1 MERWG
6 DDAAKAVLLSDLGLV
21 AKETRRFEQAV
32 DYYSQ
37 SITLMKRTAN
47 QGGQADVYKMMAR
60 AYAAWERYEDAVA
73 CAQTSLAIAE
83 RLRDDLRVGGACYV
97 LAACHEAQDRDEEA
111 VKFLRR
117 VVRVDRTYGLPKLD
131 ENTRRLNALRQR
143 LAKQF

>member
-1 MERWG
+1 
-6 DDAAKAVLLSDLGLV
+6 
-21 AKETRRFEQAV
+21 
-32 DYYSQ
+32 
-37 SITLMKRTAN
+37 
-47 QGGQADVYKMMAR
+47 MMAR

-143 LAKQF
+143 LTKQF